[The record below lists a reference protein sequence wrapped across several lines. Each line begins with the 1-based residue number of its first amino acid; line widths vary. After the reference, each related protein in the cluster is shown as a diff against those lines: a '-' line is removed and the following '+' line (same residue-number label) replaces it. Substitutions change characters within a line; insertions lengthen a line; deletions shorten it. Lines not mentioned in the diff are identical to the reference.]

1 MDYKYHGIILS
12 KNDIAETDRIY
23 NIYTLESGKIRALG
37 KGTRNPNAKLAGSL
51 EPATYSEIYVSR
63 TRGMGK
69 ITGAIVSDNF
79 SVLKSDFESL
89 AEIFRV
95 FGIVE
100 KIITNEEKDE
110 AVFELL
116 LEYLKI
122 LEKIVLKGEKEKIGI
137 VTLGFIFK
145 LLDFSGYGMNTDNCA
160 RCNKKLL
167 PEDNFFSARSGG
179 FFCPKCAT
187 NGERRIGTKSAAI
200 KLIRIFLS
208 NKISNFGKIS
218 ASAEIIKNSKNVADE
233 MMRWIAG

>member
-51 EPATYSEIYVSR
+51 EPVTNAEIFISR
-63 TRGMGK
+63 TKGLGK

-89 AEIFRV
+89 SEIFRV
-95 FGIVE
+95 FGMVE

-116 LEYLKI
+116 LGYLRT
-122 LEKIVLKGEKEKIGI
+122 LEQIAKKGEKEKRGI

-208 NKISNFGKIS
+208 NRLENFRKISVSAADLKNAGQIS
-218 ASAEIIKNSKNVADE
+218 KE
-233 MMRWIAG
+233 MTRWIIE